1 MTPDKY
7 FAQMQTL
14 RGPKAEMRL
23 RHQMGFLY
31 HGVDFHNRSV
41 LDIGGGAGLH
51 SFYALSRGAASATV
65 VEPEGDGG
73 HNAMISTFN
82 VWREA
87 LGTSQA
93 QLIQTTLQSYDPPTG
108 GFDIVLV
115 QDAINHFN
123 EPACITL
130 RTSAASRDAYLAIFE
145 KIASVTKLGGLLIM
159 SDCSSRN
166 LFPSLGLN
174 NPFDPGIEWHKHQP
188 PAVWAEIAEGQG
200 LILQDVR
207 WSSPARLGE
216 VGQRLFGS
224 ALAAWF
230 FTSHFV
236 MTFSKKST

>member
-1 MTPDKY
+1 MMPDKY
-7 FAQMQTL
+7 FSQMRIA
-14 RGPKAEMRL
+14 RGPWAETRL

-31 HGVDFHNRSV
+31 RGVDFRNRSV

-51 SFYALSRGAASATV
+51 SFYALSCGAASAIV

-73 HNAMISTFN
+73 HDAMIATFN
-82 VWREA
+82 VWRDA
-87 LGTSQA
+87 LGMSQA
-93 QLIQTTLQSYDPPTG
+93 QLIQTTLQSYDPPPG

-115 QDAINHFN
+115 QDAINHFD
-123 EPACITL
+123 EPACVTL
-130 RTSAASRDAYLAIFE
+130 RTSATSRDAYLAIFG
-145 KIASVTKLGGLLIM
+145 KISSVIRPGGLLIM

-166 LFPSLGLN
+166 LFPSLGLK

-188 PAVWAEIAEGQG
+188 PAVWAELAEGQG
-200 LILQDVR
+200 LALQDVR
-207 WSSPARLGE
+207 WSSPARLGA

-236 MTFSKKST
+236 MTFSKNPS